1 MKSAPTGD
9 FEYWQIPYPKGPGGK
24 GLSSSTNMHIV
35 SFAAQARNPDRAFEF
50 IRWFC
55 GTVEL
60 SARRLQMTNLISP
73 LRAVYLTKEWQD
85 QLKERPVLRTT
96 LEIAVDEQD
105 REVMPVRRDIL
116 AGKLDTKS
124 GMQQAQQI
132 ADRLFAT

>member
-1 MKSAPTGD
+1 
-9 FEYWQIPYPKGPGGK
+9 
-24 GLSSSTNMHIV
+24 MHIV

-96 LEIAVDEQD
+96 LEIADISVPSPYRKFDEQD
-105 REVMPVRRDIL
+105 REVMPVLRDIL